1 LRRTSLKHAKEEL
14 ERGDAARMK
23 GAVET
28 LQKETHHLAEVMY
41 QSAKAAQGGAAGAPG
56 GGQPGAQKP
65 KDADVVDAEF
75 EEK

>member
-1 LRRTSLKHAKEEL
+1 
-14 ERGDAARMK
+14 M
-23 GAVET
+23 
-28 LQKETHHLAEVMY
+28 MY

-56 GGQPGAQKP
+56 GGQQAPGAKP